1 MKKIYNRPEMTVVL
15 LDAEMSMMLSTS
27 VSGSGS
33 QGDDWSN
40 ERDWQST
47 NDVPWDDVDAED

>member
-47 NDVPWDDVDAED
+47 NDVPWDDVDTED

>member
-15 LDAEMSMMLSTS
+15 LDAEMSMMLSAS

-40 ERDWQST
+40 ERDWQSA

>member
-1 MKKIYNRPEMTVVL
+1 MKKIYNRPESNVVRFSS
-15 LDAEMSMMLSTS
+15 EMSMMLSVS

-40 ERDWQST
+40 ERGWQST

>member
-47 NDVPWDDVDAED
+47 NDVPWDGVGTED

>member
-33 QGDDWSN
+33 QSDDWSN

-47 NDVPWDDVDAED
+47 NDVPWDDVDTED